1 MTESKY
7 VDGINEEAFDLFL
20 KDLRSGQYEQYR
32 GALEVEGK
40 FCCLGVACVRPAA
53 EGIVERRETMHGSI
67 YYGGTSVDLPQAVA
81 DYLGIP
87 TRNRLSLDDS
97 TDIAFFKMGYDGE
110 REDGR
115 KWTAIGLND
124 TLGKTFNDIADAF
137 ENEFRN
143 EVADQKTISDESSKF
158 LKETV

>member
-1 MTESKY
+1 MSKSDGVSQSTNSVGASKY
-7 VDGINEEAFDLFL
+7 IDGINEEAFDLFL
-20 KDLRSGQYEQYR
+20 KDLRSGDYKQTR
-32 GALEVEGK
+32 SALEIGGR
-40 FCCLGVACVRPAA
+40 FCCLGVACIRPAA
-53 EGIVERRETMHGSI
+53 EGLVERRMTDHGSI
-67 YYGGTSVDLPQAVA
+67 YYNGISVDLPQAVA

-97 TDIAFFKMGYDGE
+97 TDIAFFKMGYDDE
-110 REDGR
+110 CEDGR

-137 ENEFRN
+137 ENEF
-143 EVADQKTISDESSKF
+143 

>member
-20 KDLRSGQYEQYR
+20 KDLRSGQYEQTR
-32 GALEVEGK
+32 SALEIDGK
-40 FCCLGVACVRPAA
+40 FCCLGVACIRPAA
-53 EGIVERRETMHGSI
+53 MGVVERHVRYTESI
-67 YYGGTSVDLPQAVA
+67 YYGETSVDLPSVVA

-87 TRNRLSLDDS
+87 QINRLSHDDS

-124 TLGKTFNDIADAF
+124 TLGKTFSEIADAF